1 MMGNWIEKRSEKS
14 KDFKS
19 YLVIEMRSYLTGH
32 TDRKFTMDTNGS
44 TCDTCIL
51 KDSAG
56 CDVCHLAYTV
66 AIKVYVPSE
75 ISGQKNEMRTLEFR
89 KFDNYDEANA
99 CYQYFT
105 A

>member
-1 MMGNWIEKRSEKS
+1 MGNWIEKRSEKS
-14 KDFKS
+14 KDFES
-19 YLVIEMRSYLTGH
+19 HLVIEMCSYLTGH
-32 TDRKFTMDTNGS
+32 TDRKFTMETNGS
-44 TCDTCIL
+44 TCDMCIL

-56 CDVCHLAYTV
+56 CDVCRLVYMV

-89 KFDNYDEANA
+89 KFDNYDEAIA
-99 CYQYFT
+99 CYQYLT